1 MHLVSSSGAAI
12 LPCHPTCPSCIALP
26 QNKHAAQRAL
36 LRNGDQLSASCM
48 VGVKPLDAQH
58 RAAVDRAGG
67 TGAGAGGTA
76 SFAMAFPKPQQPR
89 PYTLEAAS
97 GGGSMVPLPSKGLS
111 QRVYEFVFGC

>member
-1 MHLVSSSGAAI
+1 M
-12 LPCHPTCPSCIALP
+12 

-58 RAAVDRAGG
+58 RAAVERGG
-67 TGAGAGGTA
+67 GGGSGAG
-76 SFAMAFPKPQQPR
+76 SFAMAFPKPQAAR
-89 PYTLEAAS
+89 PYTLEAAG
-97 GGGSMVPLPSKGLS
+97 GGGSVVPLPSKGLS